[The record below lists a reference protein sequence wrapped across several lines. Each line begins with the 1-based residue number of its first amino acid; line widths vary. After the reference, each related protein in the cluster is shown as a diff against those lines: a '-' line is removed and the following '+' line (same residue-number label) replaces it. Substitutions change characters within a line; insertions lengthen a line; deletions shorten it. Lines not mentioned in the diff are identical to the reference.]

1 MKIFTRDAGQRALS
15 SPKKLLTGAVCLVL
29 VCACLVLGAVR
40 ADLTAR
46 ADQQTAQCWS
56 GDGTPFAQVSLYF
69 AETQAL
75 SGRELQTVRS
85 RLAAALTEA
94 SLEPANENAR
104 LWLDTASLQLKGTAS
119 TDRGSAP
126 VSITAVSGDHFYF
139 HPLQLK
145 SGSAFSDADERHDTI
160 VLDELAAWQLFGSN
174 DVTGRAV
181 TLNGQLYYVCG
192 VAAVPEDEA
201 SVLTY
206 GEHARVWV
214 FYDTLPGAEE
224 LSLTCYEAVLPEPYS
239 GFALQLLTDAFGTED
254 RACAA
259 VTNSTRYT
267 AAGLWSTLKNL
278 TRAAMRQNGVA
289 YPWWEN
295 AAVYV
300 QNQAALLFAAQLLLG
315 AGPALLAVFLL
326 WKGLRALLRRL
337 PAPRRLIEKAV
348 DRRRTAAWNAAPHPD
363 ALSQEADAAPPH
375 QPVAYEELFE
385 EEAP

>member
-1 MKIFTRDAGQRALS
+1 MKKFTRDTGQRTLS
-15 SPKKLLTGAVCLVL
+15 LPKKLLTGAVCFVL

-46 ADQQTAQCWS
+46 ADQQAAQRWS
-56 GDGTPFAQVSLYF
+56 GDGTPFAQTSLYF

-75 SGRELQTVRS
+75 SERELLTARS

-145 SGSAFSDADERHDTI
+145 SGSTFSDADERHDTI
-160 VLDELAAWQLFGSN
+160 VLDELAAWQLFGSS
-174 DVTGRAV
+174 DVTGKAV

-201 SVLTY
+201 CALTY
-206 GEHARVWV
+206 GEHARAWV
-214 FYDTLPGAEE
+214 FYDTLPDAEE
-224 LSLTCYEAVLPEPYS
+224 LSLTCYEAILPEPYS

-254 RACAA
+254 RACTS
-259 VTNSTRYT
+259 VVNSTRYT
-267 AAGLWSTLKNL
+267 AASLWSTLKNL
-278 TRAAMRQNGVA
+278 PRASMRQSGVA

-315 AGPALLAVFLL
+315 AGPALLSVLLL
-326 WKGLRALLRRL
+326 WKGLRSLLRRL
-337 PAPRRLIEKAV
+337 PTPRKLIEKAI
-348 DRRRTAAWNAAPHPD
+348 DRRRIAAWNAALHPD
-363 ALSQEADAAPPH
+363 ALSQETDGTPPR
-375 QPVAYEELFE
+375 QPVPYEEIFE
-385 EEAP
+385 EDTP